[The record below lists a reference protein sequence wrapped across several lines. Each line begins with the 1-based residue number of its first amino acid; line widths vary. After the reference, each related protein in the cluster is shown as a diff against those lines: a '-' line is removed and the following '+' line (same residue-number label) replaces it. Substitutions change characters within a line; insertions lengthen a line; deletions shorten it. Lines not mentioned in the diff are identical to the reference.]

1 MDELLT
7 MSKRELTRLE
17 VIQRLEQN
25 RMRQKEAAE
34 ILGVSTRHIRR
45 LLQSFRERKE
55 KGLISKRRGK
65 PSNNRLKAE
74 TKQQAIDLLHSH
86 YPDFGPTLAHEK
98 LTEVHE
104 LTLSVES
111 VRQIMITEEL
121 WKPRKVK
128 RKAVHQ
134 MRPRRACLGELVQID
149 GSPHARF
156 EHRGPGDGMGAT
168 AYR

>member
-45 LLQSFRERKE
+45 LLQSYRGHKE

-65 PSNNRLKAE
+65 PSNN
-74 TKQQAIDLLHSH
+74 TVAIMTSGQRW
-86 YPDFGPTLAHEK
+86 PMK
-98 LTEVHE
+98 
-104 LTLSVES
+104 S
-111 VRQIMITEEL
+111 
-121 WKPRKVK
+121 
-128 RKAVHQ
+128 
-134 MRPRRACLGELVQID
+134 
-149 GSPHARF
+149 
-156 EHRGPGDGMGAT
+156 
-168 AYR
+168 